1 MQVVKLSV
9 LYLEALI
16 FGTQKPCR
24 VSVNVLYPGYK
35 NGTDTCLLVFS
46 AR

>member
-1 MQVVKLSV
+1 MQVKLSV

-24 VSVNVLYPGYK
+24 VSVAVLYPGFK

-46 AR
+46 VK